1 MECASSKY
9 IMKKKNRIEHIDA
22 TSSSSSHT
30 SEDYDDKALTGAEPI
45 RRRVVASSSADAAA
59 VGAPARWRRARHRH
73 RPPLGHRTV
82 ALLRSGRGRGAA
94 LDTSCLLD
102 FPPLASPSAAARC
115 EHPVEAGSTPWPTPN
130 LLRLR
135 RRRRTAMKG
144 SGPPLHASSPAPP
157 HHSQSVDPASANH
170 RHSASDLVSYHHR
183 RISCGHRR
191 RLCPPQC
198 RELESVPPPSP
209 PPEPPPPNVRCKEE
223 DARRR
228 KKTEKGMS

>member
-1 MECASSKY
+1 MEASSTS
-9 IMKKKNRIEHIDA
+9 
-22 TSSSSSHT
+22 TSSSPRSSH
-30 SEDYDDKALTGAEPI
+30 
-45 RRRVVASSSADAAA
+45 RRPSPLRQVAASTLSSISSS
-59 VGAPARWRRARHRH
+59 P
-73 RPPLGHRTV
+73 
-82 ALLRSGRGRGAA
+82 RGRGAA

-183 RISCGHRR
+183 RVARPPDPRR
-191 RLCPPQC
+191 PA
-198 RELESVPPPSP
+198 SP
-209 PPEPPPPNVRCKEE
+209 PR
-223 DARRR
+223 
-228 KKTEKGMS
+228 